1 MESER
6 DPLSPEQ
13 ELAHTLKLRG
23 VSRIIGDGSS
33 FLAVPSL
40 SCGRWDLQLQH
51 VGSSSLTR
59 GRTRAPRIG
68 NIEY

>member
-40 SCGRWDLQLQH
+40 SCGRWDL
-51 VGSSSLTR
+51 
-59 GRTRAPRIG
+59 
-68 NIEY
+68 